1 MAFNDGANPIM
12 VDRVKLKWKKM
23 KILFILILVS
33 NTYCLSAQNKPDST
47 IILTHFRIDRVKE
60 RQRKIDIF
68 ADSIN
73 NYNGGNVPCFLYNEC
88 FDLNAPLWRGL
99 HSSVSLRWEVLQRVN
114 NKKALKMLLK
124 SANKREL
131 NKKCS
136 LIDRDNQEDRIS
148 LIDKSFGALIR
159 KRYIEMD

>member
-1 MAFNDGANPIM
+1 
-12 VDRVKLKWKKM
+12 M
-23 KILFILILVS
+23 KILFILIFVS
-33 NTYCLSAQNKPDST
+33 NTLYLSAQNKHDSM
-47 IILTHFRIDRVKE
+47 IVSTHLRIDRVKE

-88 FDLNAPLWRGL
+88 FELNAPLSRGF
-99 HSSVSLRWEVLQRVN
+99 HSSVSLRWQVLQRVN
-114 NKKALKMLLK
+114 NRKALKMLLK
-124 SANKREL
+124 SANKKEL

-136 LIDRDNQEDRIS
+136 LDRDNQEDHIS

-159 KRYIEMD
+159 KRFKEMN